1 MKTVTFK
8 FVETAEPDVEDN
20 EYQVFIDDVESKEY
34 SIQAGVFE
42 RYYVANKYMYEFLEL
57 VVGQDYQKVAP
68 HVRTK
73 DMAQYFDKLSKG
85 LFDEGIMAKAAK
97 NATECVNGTAEIQAF
112 YDPKEFLESN

>member
-42 RYYVANKYMYEFLEL
+42 RYYVANKYMFEDGHIIGVLEL
-57 VVGQDYQKVAP
+57 AT
-68 HVRTK
+68 TK
-73 DMAQYFDKLSKG
+73 SLLS
-85 LFDEGIMAKAAK
+85 AKS
-97 NATECVNGTAEIQAF
+97 VIIAEIN
-112 YDPKEFLESN
+112 KN

>member
-1 MKTVTFK
+1 
-8 FVETAEPDVEDN
+8 
-20 EYQVFIDDVESKEY
+20 
-34 SIQAGVFE
+34 
-42 RYYVANKYMYEFLEL
+42 MYEFLEL